1 MVTEVVVAVVIVQ
14 GGFKKGLMGGNSGI
28 MLPSSDNRL
37 QLQLTVSPQLD
48 LRKVAKIYIK
58 KRLHEKKKEETFI
71 FNILCAT

>member
-58 KRLHEKKKEETFI
+58 KRFHEKKRR
-71 FNILCAT
+71 NIYF